1 MDCSKTKSCKLNLGG
16 TTVDEE
22 LDAVDEA
29 GIAGGEE
36 ESDRRDLL
44 RASHLAAGY
53 LGFEELLRVGSE
65 GIEDRGVDR
74 AGTEDVHADSTL
86 LEFQEPGTGKRA
98 NRSLTGMV
106 AAQRQKSID
115 ARNGTVEKDR
125 AVVVEGRERLL
136 RSEECAADVET
147 EEIARAHA

>member
-16 TTVDEE
+16 TTVDKE

-65 GIEDRGVDR
+65 GIEDRGVDG
-74 AGTEDVHADSTL
+74 AGTEDVHADSAL
-86 LEFQEPGTGKRA
+86 LELQEPGTSERA
-98 NRSLTGMV
+98 NRSLTGTV
-106 AAQRQKSID
+106 D
-115 ARNGTVEKDR
+115 AERRKTLDASNGTLEKDKALSVAYR
-125 AVVVEGRERLL
+125 KP
-136 RSEECAADVET
+136 
-147 EEIARAHA
+147 

>member
-1 MDCSKTKSCKLNLGG
+1 MNPIHGLQQDNVLRLNLGG

-29 GIAGGEE
+29 GIARGEE

-65 GIEDRGVDR
+65 GIEDWGVDG
-74 AGTEDVHADSTL
+74 AGTEDVHADSAL
-86 LEFQEPGTGKRA
+86 LEFQEPGTGERA
-98 NRSLTGMV
+98 NRSLTGTV
-106 AAQRQKSID
+106 D
-115 ARNGTVEKDR
+115 A
-125 AVVVEGRERLL
+125 ERRKTLAYFFMMASL
-136 RSEECAADVET
+136 TSDH
-147 EEIARAHA
+147 IPISS

>member
-1 MDCSKTKSCKLNLGG
+1 VADVLISKGASAKAKWDSSQEAEKLLRMNPIHGLQQDNVLRLNLGG

-29 GIAGGEE
+29 GIARGEE

-65 GIEDRGVDR
+65 GIEDWGVD
-74 AGTEDVHADSTL
+74 G
-86 LEFQEPGTGKRA
+86 
-98 NRSLTGMV
+98 
-106 AAQRQKSID
+106 
-115 ARNGTVEKDR
+115 ARD
-125 AVVVEGRERLL
+125 
-136 RSEECAADVET
+136 
-147 EEIARAHA
+147 